1 MSFDVEF
8 RNVVKKYGSIV
19 AVDDIDFYIKPGE
32 FFSLLGPSGCGKS
45 TTLRLISG
53 FEEPTYGEVKIGGQI
68 VNEVPSYKRNV
79 GMVFQSLALFP
90 HLSLGENVA
99 FGLKLKKLKKN
110 EVEERVASMLDIVE
124 LPGYQTR
131 RINELSGGQR
141 QRVALARALVTEPSV
156 LCLDEPL
163 GALDLKLRIQM
174 QTEIRK
180 IHEKVGNTFV
190 YVTHDQGEAMAMSDT
205 IAVMS
210 NGKVEQ
216 IGSPKEVYEKP
227 ETKFVAQFVG
237 ESNLLKG
244 TCLEENKISVNGFDL
259 KGNFDKNFCNRDVY
273 ISIKPEKIMVT
284 KSHYIKKF
292 DNSIEGK
299 ITDFI
304 YRGDD
309 TIYKISIGDKFE
321 ISARAQAIGS
331 QFSKG
336 EDIFVS
342 WNVEDAVILTRTD

>member
-1 MSFDVEF
+1 MSFDVELK
-8 RNVVKKYGSIV
+8 NIIKKYGSIT
-19 AVDDIDFYIKPGE
+19 AVDNVNFYIKPGE

-45 TTLRLISG
+45 TTLRLVSG
-53 FEEPTYGEVKIGGQI
+53 FEEPTSGEIKIGGQV
-68 VNEVPSYKRNV
+68 VNDVPPYKRNV

-90 HLSLGENVA
+90 HLSVGENIA
-99 FGLKLKKLKKN
+99 FGLKLKKAQKK
-110 EVEERVASMLDIVE
+110 EVDERVATILELVE
-124 LPGYQTR
+124 LPGYQSR
-131 RINELSGGQR
+131 KINELSGGQK
-141 QRVALARALVTEPSV
+141 QRIALARALVTEPSV

-174 QTEIRK
+174 QAEIRK
-180 IHEKVGNTFV
+180 IHEKTGNTFI

-210 NGKVEQ
+210 NGKIEQ

-227 ETKFVAQFVG
+227 MTKFVAQFVG
-237 ESNLLKG
+237 ESNLLRG
-244 TCLEENKISVNGFDL
+244 RSLEKNSISVNGFNL
-259 KGNFDKNFCNRDVY
+259 KGNFFEELCNKDVY

-284 KSHYIKKF
+284 KSHYIRKF

-299 ITDFI
+299 IINFI

-309 TIYKISIGDKFE
+309 TIYKISIGEKFE
-321 ISARAQAIGS
+321 LSARAQSIGS

-336 EDIFVS
+336 EDVFVS
-342 WNVEDAVILTRTD
+342 WNVEDAVILPKTD

>member
-1 MSFDVEF
+1 MSFDVELQ
-8 RNVVKKYGSIV
+8 NVIKKYGSII
-19 AVDDIDFYIKPGE
+19 AVDNVNFYIKPGE

-53 FEEPTYGEVKIGGQI
+53 FEEPTSGEIRIGGQV
-68 VNEVPSYKRNV
+68 VNDVPPYKRNV

-90 HLSLGENVA
+90 HLSVGENIA
-99 FGLKLKKLKKN
+99 FGLKLKKLQKN
-110 EVEERVASMLDIVE
+110 EIDERVTTMLDLVE
-124 LPGYQTR
+124 LPGYQSR
-131 RINELSGGQR
+131 KINELSGGQK

-180 IHEKVGNTFV
+180 IHEKTGNTFI
-190 YVTHDQGEAMAMSDT
+190 YVTHDQGEAMAMSD
-205 IAVMS
+205 IIVVMS

-227 ETKFVAQFVG
+227 LTKFVAQFVG
-237 ESNLLKG
+237 ESNLLQG
-244 TCLEENKISVNGFDL
+244 RYLEENRISVNGFDL
-259 KGNFDKNFCNRDVY
+259 KGNYAKDLYNRDIY

-284 KSHYIKKF
+284 KSHYIRKF
-292 DNSIEGK
+292 DNSIEGE
-299 ITDFI
+299 IIDFI

-309 TIYKISIGDKFE
+309 TIYKISIGEKFE
-321 ISARAQAIGS
+321 LSARAQSIGG
-331 QFSKG
+331 QFGKG
-336 EDIFVS
+336 EDVFVS
-342 WNVEDAVILTRTD
+342 WNVEDAVILPRMD